1 MGRKR
6 DRRLPVCFTLGE
18 YERVEN
24 LSKRFGYK
32 NNVSAY
38 VRRRS
43 LNNKFIIENIEGK
56 NEVIEEVARIGNN
69 INQAVK
75 AMNIIAL
82 KSRVDRNEVLE
93 IKVLAKNIAELQKEV
108 NAVIREKL
116 FVSSEQSEVKDDH
129 D

>member
-6 DRRLPVCFTLGE
+6 DRRLPVCFTVEE

-24 LSKRFGYK
+24 LSKRFGYR

-75 AMNIIAL
+75 AMNTIAL

-93 IKVLAKNIAELQKEV
+93 IKVLAKSIAEMQKVV
-108 NAVIREKL
+108 NTIIREKL
-116 FVSSEQSEVKDDH
+116 FVSFEQSEVKDDN